1 MSLRARLLAAVALVL
16 LVALGAASVATY
28 SIVSTSLMNRVD
40 AMLRTSRTGF
50 ELAVS
55 HGQTIDCAR
64 GPRFPPPS
72 VRHVPFVGGPGRP
85 GTFLATQ
92 FVELRTPSGEVVK
105 RQECPAYVG
114 THPYRPLLPPAAS
127 IRAAVASTSG
137 TSSFLTVAGQTAG
150 APPFRVSITRLAS
163 GDLLIQGIA
172 IADTQ
177 NTLHDLLAAEFLV
190 SAIALFCAVIA
201 GWFLVRVG
209 LRPLRAVSRTAALT
223 SSGSLDL
230 RVAVVNPGT
239 EIGQLGRAFNGML
252 DQIQGAIA
260 ERDASDQQL
269 RRFVADA
276 SHELRTPIAAIS
288 AYAEL
293 FERAADED
301 PDDLE
306 RVLGGIRDEAARME
320 SLVEDLLALARLD
333 EGIVGARRPVELV
346 RLCAASIDEART
358 LAPEWPTTLMASRP
372 LEVLGD
378 EHQLHRVVGNLLA
391 NVRQHTR
398 AGTSTTVTVQSLGNE
413 AIVGVH
419 DDGEGMSAE
428 DARYAFER
436 FWRGDPSRSRLHG
449 GSGLGLSI
457 VRSIV
462 ASHGGSVT
470 LESREGVGTT
480 VQVRLVLS
488 THAALPAI
496 PNGSTESSQSLL
508 M

>member
-1 MSLRARLLAAVALVL
+1 MSLRARLLAAVALVS

-28 SIVSTSLMNRVD
+28 SIVSSSLMNRVD
-40 AMLRTSRTGF
+40 AMLRTSSTGF

-64 GPRFPPPS
+64 GPRFPHPA
-72 VRHVPFVGGPGRP
+72 VRHAPLFQRLGRP

-92 FVELRTPSGEVVK
+92 FVEVRTPSGEVVK
-105 RQECPAYVG
+105 GQDCPAYVG
-114 THPYRPLLPPAAS
+114 THPYSPLLPPAAS
-127 IRAAVASTSG
+127 VRADVGSTSG
-137 TSSFLTVAGQTAG
+137 TSSFLTVAAQTSG
-150 APPFRVSITRLAS
+150 GPPFRVSVTRLAD

-177 NTLHDLLAAEFLV
+177 NTLHDLLAAELLV
-190 SAIALFCAVIA
+190 SAIAVLCAVIA

-209 LRPLRAVSRTAALT
+209 LRPLHDVSQTAALT

-230 RVAVVNPGT
+230 RVAVANPGT
-239 EIGQLGRAFNGML
+239 EIGQLGQAFNEML

-276 SHELRTPIAAIS
+276 SHELRTPISAIS

-301 PDDLE
+301 LGDLE
-306 RVLGGIRDEAARME
+306 RVLSGIRGEAARME

-333 EGIVGARRPVELV
+333 EGVVGARQPVELV

-358 LAPEWPTTLMASRP
+358 LAPEWPTTLVASRP

-378 EHQLHRVVGNLLA
+378 EHQLHRVLANLLA

-413 AIVGVH
+413 AVIGVH
-419 DDGEGMSAE
+419 DDGEGMSP
-428 DARYAFER
+428 DAARNAFER

-462 ASHGGSVT
+462 ASHGGSVV
-470 LESREGVGTT
+470 LESRPGAGTT
-480 VQVRLVLS
+480 VQVLIPLS
-488 THAALPAI
+488 TRPA
-496 PNGSTESSQSLL
+496 
-508 M
+508 